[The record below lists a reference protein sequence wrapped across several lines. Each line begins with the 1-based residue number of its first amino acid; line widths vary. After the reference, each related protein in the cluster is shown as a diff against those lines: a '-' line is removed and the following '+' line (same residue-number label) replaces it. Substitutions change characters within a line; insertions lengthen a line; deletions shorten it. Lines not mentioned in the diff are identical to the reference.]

1 MVSMKQGIR
10 FIRAQPGMVSLIVL
24 AFCMT
29 TLGFPLIGFLPVF
42 ASDVFHKGP
51 QTFTLFLSCSGAGA
65 VTGALVVAAL
75 GRLKRPGRSAILMLS
90 VLGVLTTG
98 FALSPSVPISC
109 LMLFL
114 AGGSLMAVFS
124 MVTTLVQMIIPD
136 DMRGRVMSVYNLA
149 LRGGGP
155 VGSLIV
161 GALIPHF
168 TAPVTIACA
177 GVLQVVLALYFL
189 VVNRR
194 VAVL

>member
-1 MVSMKQGIR
+1 
-10 FIRAQPGMVSLIVL
+10 
-24 AFCMT
+24 
-29 TLGFPLIGFLPVF
+29 
-42 ASDVFHKGP
+42 
-51 QTFTLFLSCSGAGA
+51 
-65 VTGALVVAAL
+65 
-75 GRLKRPGRSAILMLS
+75 
-90 VLGVLTTG
+90 LTTG

-136 DMRGRVMSVYNLA
+136 NMRGRVMSVYNLA

-177 GVLQVVLALYFL
+177 GVLQIVLALYFL
-189 VVNRR
+189 LVNRR
-194 VAVL
+194 VVAL